1 MICPYCNNPMISGF
15 VQARGEVYFTEKP
28 HKMLLGAR
36 GEDVAFTK
44 NNKIAPTCM
53 AYHCQICRK
62 VVVE

>member
-1 MICPYCNNPMISGF
+1 MISGF